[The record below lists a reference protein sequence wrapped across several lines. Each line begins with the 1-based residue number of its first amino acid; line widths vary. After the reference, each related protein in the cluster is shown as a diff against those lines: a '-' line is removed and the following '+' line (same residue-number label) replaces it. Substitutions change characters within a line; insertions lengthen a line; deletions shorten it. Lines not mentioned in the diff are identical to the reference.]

1 MIDTILF
8 DLDDTL
14 LDFTANE
21 EISLIDTL
29 FRFGVVPTG
38 EIVKKYTEIN
48 RACWQRLERREWTRD
63 EVLVRRFAALYAYL
77 GVDADPVATQNYYE
91 KRLSKEGTYIDGA
104 EDLLI
109 SLKGKYRLYAVSNGT
124 EVVQEGRIS
133 RTHIDRHLDGIFISG
148 RVGADKP
155 SHMFFDRVFAEIGG
169 ERGHTVIVGDSLTSD
184 VLGGINA
191 GIHTVWYN
199 PHKKENKTCIIP
211 DYEIGSLSDL
221 PALIEKI

>member
-133 RTHIDRHLDGIFISG
+133 CTRIDKHLDGIFISG

-155 SHMFFDRVFAEIGG
+155 SHMFFDRVFAKIGG
-169 ERGHTVIVGDSLTSD
+169 KREHTVIVGDSLTSD
-184 VLGGINA
+184 ILGGINA
-191 GIHTVWYN
+191 GIRTVWYN
-199 PHKKENKTCIIP
+199 PHRKENSTEITP

>member
-21 EISLIDTL
+21 EVSLIDTL
-29 FRFGVVPTG
+29 SRFGVVPTR
-38 EIVKKYTEIN
+38 EVIDKYIEIN
-48 RACWQRLERREWTRD
+48 RACWQRLERGEWTRE
-63 EVLVRRFAALYAYL
+63 EVLVGRFREFYAHL
-77 GVDADPVATQNYYE
+77 GVNGDPAATHAYYE
-91 KRLSKEGTYIDGA
+91 KRLSHEGTYIEGA
-104 EDLLI
+104 KELLI
-109 SLKGKYRLYAVSNGT
+109 ELKKHYRLYAVSNGT
-124 EVVQEGRIS
+124 EAVQDGRIEV
-133 RTHIDRHLDGIFISG
+133 THIDRHLDGIFISG

-191 GIHTVWYN
+191 GIRTVWYN
-199 PHKKENKTCIIP
+199 PQGRENKTGIIP
-211 DYEIGSLSDL
+211 DYEIGGLSEL
-221 PALIEKI
+221 PSLIEKI